1 MWSKPAEGKP
11 SPVASQ
17 TPVAAPTAAQSF
29 SSAPKIEPIQSPSAP
44 AFSSGP
50 AVARANAGESRIS
63 SGLKINGEIS
73 GNSDLYID
81 AETQGKIRF
90 ADAKVTVGPNG
101 RVNADIEARE
111 IDVQGT
117 LSGNL
122 KASERIH
129 LGASSRVQGSLQ
141 TPRLGI
147 DDGAKLRGKVNMTRA
162 SETRNDSATSKT
174 RGIEDK
180 AVRATVSIPGAEE

>member
-11 SPVASQ
+11 SSVASQ
-17 TPVAAPTAAQSF
+17 TPVAAPNPAQSF
-29 SSAPKIEPIQSPSAP
+29 SPAPKVEPIQSPPAP
-44 AFSSGP
+44 AFSLGP
-50 AVARANAGESRIS
+50 VAAQANAGESRIS

-73 GNSDLYID
+73 GNTDLYID

-90 ADAKVTVGPNG
+90 VDAKVTVGPNG

-162 SETRNDSATSKT
+162 AETRNDSAASKT
-174 RGIEDK
+174 ANRD
-180 AVRATVSIPGAEE
+180 ATVGAAVSVPGAEE

>member
-1 MWSKPAEGKP
+1 
-11 SPVASQ
+11 
-17 TPVAAPTAAQSF
+17 
-29 SSAPKIEPIQSPSAP
+29 
-44 AFSSGP
+44 
-50 AVARANAGESRIS
+50 VARANTGESRIS
-63 SGLKINGEIS
+63 AGLKINGEIS

-90 ADAKVTVGPNG
+90 IDARVTVGPNG

-162 SETRNDSATSKT
+162 SETRNDSAASKT
-174 RGIEDK
+174 ADRNTAIG
-180 AVRATVSIPGAEE
+180 ATVAVPGAEE